1 MAEQLP
7 IAEFQRD
14 LTAAKQ
20 AHANTLK
27 SFARNVDRAI
37 SSLGKS
43 VKVLDGKVE
52 KFGDVPVI
60 RALEDTLKES
70 ENSSARSVGT
80 AIKFTRSVADAA
92 LSLQAQFNRLRKEL
106 MISAAASGRMGEEL
120 DAYVKTGITEA
131 ANLRSGLYATQKEWD
146 DYLKVYRSYGAT
158 LDMMNT
164 QIIDNA
170 ATMSKSV
177 TQNLFEVSKRFD
189 LDTGKVTAAVVST
202 LTMGGPMVEDTVK
215 GTKDALNSWRAVAYG
230 AKGAGSSVVK
240 AFDLISTIASGTEME
255 VSSGSRRIL
264 GLADMYG
271 QLFKLL
277 KNNQKQGL
285 IEEYFKAI
293 ESGIR
298 EMSISSA
305 ALFSGVGGQSGNA
318 LTDALD
324 MQTKIRT
331 LKDRAGND
339 VSPME
344 IVNEVTEGILRTTQT
359 TKIITEEEFRKA
371 SGAAKQRL
379 TTDYLAQDA
388 MFKEAYPSLSR
399 GQIWTLR
406 GILGQVDKS
415 SAEGQKKLKEAVEL
429 MGQQEG
435 DEAKK
440 IEDQKMTSLGE
451 LGDITGAWL
460 DKLLFGAKDDHAV
473 KIKNANSLFV
483 VQHGAKSDY
492 VSQQLG
498 DKKLDPEAL
507 AAKTKE
513 LEEEYESKKRD
524 FVIKNALYTKGSSAA
539 KLNQEMIKVLR
550 EKGEK
555 ISESVA
561 EKIAGGDSRYV
572 KLKDDAVPVSEK
584 AEIMKGAIQEAIDKE
599 ISSAGTEA
607 EKQAL
612 REAYAS
618 AEAKAL
624 MNVYQKTEVVSKGG
638 LVDKTKDKL
647 GIQSEPKIQISTAE
661 KDVADLKGRVLN
673 IERATASRKAEEAKN
688 GTGVAAIQEAHSGLI
703 NTTEGEIRK
712 MKEGEMV
719 IPKNQSDI
727 IRREGGTMAFIVG
740 LNSGSGIL
748 SRAKEGITATAGQ
761 VVTHSPDEI
770 VLDKT
775 AADKVKMA
783 GGVGGG
789 LSQSGYKTQSKEEFI
804 SLYGNSLAQAGFPA
818 HLIPA
823 ALSQLGNE
831 TGWGK
836 HFVSGSNNPGNL
848 EAGKNWKG
856 DTVAYT
862 DAHTGGRHVAK
873 KFDTI
878 DEGLQEYVRYLS
890 TNKRYKKAM
899 AASTPEEYIKEIG
912 KSGYAEASWYTSS
925 LSSSYS
931 GMKGYIE
938 KGGMVEKWGKGQKVF
953 VPPSSGGGLDEK
965 ASDTKKAG
973 AFTPR
978 AMAKKV
984 LEMTGLTEFANSLLP
999 GVSSPQIVRPSAG
1012 QDEVAS
1018 ATQHSV
1024 VIPLEMSSGDP
1035 LGAMC
1040 TINFETTTLTKVS

>member
-14 LTAAKQ
+14 LMAAKQ
-20 AHANTLK
+20 AHANALK
-27 SFARNVDRAI
+27 SFARNIDRAI

-43 VKVLDGKVE
+43 AKVLDGKVE
-52 KFGDVPVI
+52 KFGDIPVI

-70 ENSSARSVGT
+70 ESSSARSVGT

-106 MISAAASGRMGEEL
+106 MISSAASGRMGEEL

-131 ANLRSGLYATQKEWD
+131 ANLRQGLHTTQKEWD

-164 QIIDNA
+164 RIIDNA

-202 LTMGGPMVEDTVK
+202 LTMGGPMAEDTVN
-215 GTKDALNSWRAVAYG
+215 GTKDVLNSWRAVAYG
-230 AKGAGSSVVK
+230 AKDAGSSVVK

-388 MFKEAYPSLSR
+388 MFKEAYPSLNR

-473 KIKNANSLFV
+473 KIKNANTLFV

-498 DKKLDPEAL
+498 GKKLDPETL
-507 AAKTKE
+507 AAKIKE
-513 LEEEYESKKRD
+513 LEADYESKKRD
-524 FVIKNALYTKGSSAA
+524 FVIKSALYTKGSSAA
-539 KLNQEMIKVLR
+539 KLNPEMIKVLR

-561 EKIAGGDSRYV
+561 EKIAGGESRYA
-572 KLKDDAVPVSEK
+572 KLKDDAVPISEK

-599 ISSAGTEA
+599 INSASTEV
-607 EKQAL
+607 EKQSL

-624 MNVYQKTEVVSKGG
+624 MNVYQKTEVISKGG
-638 LVDKTKDKL
+638 LADKAKDKL

-661 KDVADLKGRVLN
+661 KDVADIKGRVLS
-673 IERATASRKAEEAKN
+673 IERALASRKAEEAKKD
-688 GTGVAAIQEAHSGLI
+688 TGVTAVQEAHSGLI

-727 IRREGGTMAFIVG
+727 IRREGGTMAFVDKLNAPQSPVPKLLELPSSVSKSVG
-740 LNSGSGIL
+740 GQMNDEQLMAFKFNIAYNESRNNYGAMNDQTSASGKYQFLIATARGLWKQNKESFKDLGINESDFSDVSSYRRMMTDQTKGPAMQERLMNTAITDYTRYLKRADMPINQETLAAVHFMGPKAISMMKRYGQGFL
-748 SRAKEGITATAGQ
+748 SSDFNPTAGTGIRNASIGGYVNKLRAMGVEAFRKSRLEGTLLGGQSSDFMKGLSATAGKSKG
-761 VVTHSPDEI
+761 VVAS
-770 VLDKT
+770 VGKVAAGLARKT
-775 AADKVKMA
+775 
-783 GGVGGG
+783 
-789 LSQSGYKTQSKEEFI
+789 
-804 SLYGNSLAQAGFPA
+804 
-818 HLIPA
+818 
-823 ALSQLGNE
+823 
-831 TGWGK
+831 
-836 HFVSGSNNPGNL
+836 
-848 EAGKNWKG
+848 
-856 DTVAYT
+856 
-862 DAHTGGRHVAK
+862 
-873 KFDTI
+873 FDM
-878 DEGLQEYVRYLS
+878 S
-890 TNKRYKKAM
+890 
-899 AASTPEEYIKEIG
+899 
-912 KSGYAEASWYTSS
+912 
-925 LSSSYS
+925 
-931 GMKGYIE
+931 
-938 KGGMVEKWGKGQKVF
+938 
-953 VPPSSGGGLDEK
+953 
-965 ASDTKKAG
+965 
-973 AFTPR
+973 
-978 AMAKKV
+978 
-984 LEMTGLTEFANSLLP
+984 GLTEFASSLLP
-999 GVSSPQIVRPSAG
+999 GILSSQTARPSAG

-1018 ATQHSV
+1018 TTQHSV
-1024 VIPLEMSSGDP
+1024 VVPFTMSSGDP
-1035 LGAMC
+1035 LGATC
-1040 TINFETTTLTKVS
+1040 TINFETTTITKVS